1 MKKFYRLA
9 FVPFGIEVLMFPLVF
24 TSMMWI
30 PYGLTLVLM
39 FLAGL
44 GSISQ
49 KKSIQ
54 IIGTIALLTFVV
66 WHGIMGYYDYFQW
79 FSTKVAIV
87 VLIYFILVKYFLVR
101 HKNKKVKI

>member
-1 MKKFYRLA
+1 MKKLKRLA
-9 FVPFGIEVLMFPLVF
+9 FVPFGIELLLFPLVF
-24 TSMMWI
+24 TSMMWM

-39 FLAGL
+39 FLSGL
-44 GSISQ
+44 GTISR

-54 IIGTIALLTFVV
+54 FIGYLALLVFVV

-87 VLIYFILVKYFLVR
+87 VLVYFIVIKYLIIR
-101 HKNKKVKI
+101 HQKK